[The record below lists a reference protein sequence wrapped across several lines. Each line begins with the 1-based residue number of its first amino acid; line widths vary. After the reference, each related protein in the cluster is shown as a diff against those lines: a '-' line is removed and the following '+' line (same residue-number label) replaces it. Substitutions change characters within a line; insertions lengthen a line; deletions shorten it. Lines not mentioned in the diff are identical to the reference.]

1 MDRRIFNKV
10 NVAVL
15 VVLFYMLFVS
25 LAEAAFKDSG
35 WGTRSVGM
43 GGAFTAVSDDASA
56 PLWNA
61 AGIAQLEQYEANFMY
76 ARLFTGLD
84 LYAGGEKVDLGLN
97 YGAFVFPSNKIGN
110 FGVSWANFVT
120 TELYEEDTFTLSY
133 AKRINDFA
141 PRLIPAVFLGVN
153 LKYLNHSY
161 TLDER
166 TRHDPVFVDGR
177 SKGNFT
183 GDVGVLIKANGE
195 KEKGLCIGLMAKNIS
210 EPDVGLKV
218 EDKVPFEGRFGLA
231 YRMGDYNFL
240 NILSMENVISSV
252 DVSYRDEDLNVYLGW
267 ESWFVH
273 RTWGFRIGGND
284 REVTSGFSFNNE
296 TMGKFGLQFDYA
308 FIWPLELEDTSGS
321 HRVSLTVRFGESAQ
335 ETEAVKKKE
344 EEEEQKRREEEKEK
358 QRLQEEAE
366 KARREAEQA
375 KRETAKAQKEAR
387 EAKRLAAEREALVV
401 SIRKKAKLQMREE
414 GKKIIIAVK
423 AHFKSGSLK
432 ISASDKPTLDQ
443 VIEILKQYPQYK
455 VRVEGHTDSVG
466 RAESNLKLSE
476 KRAKSVFDYLV
487 KNGIASE
494 RLKCLGF
501 GETKPI
507 SSNKT
512 AGGRAKNRRVEFVI
526 LTQ

>member
-15 VVLFYMLFVS
+15 VVLFYMLIVS

-35 WGTRSVGM
+35 WGTRSAGM

-61 AGIAQLEQYEANFMY
+61 AGIAQLERCEANFMY

-97 YGAFVFPSNKIGN
+97 YGAFVFPLNKIGS
-110 FGVSWANFVT
+110 FGMSWANFVT
-120 TELYEEDTFTLSY
+120 TDLYQEDTFNITY
-133 AKRINDFA
+133 ANKISEY
-141 PRLIPAVFLGVN
+141 FLFGLN

-166 TRHDPVFVDGR
+166 TKHDPVFVDSQ
-177 SKGNFT
+177 SKGDFT
-183 GDVGVLIKANGE
+183 GDVGILIKANGGE
-195 KEKGLCIGLMAKNIS
+195 ETGLCIGLMAKNIS

-218 EDKVPFEGRFGLA
+218 EDKVPFEGRFGLT
-231 YRMGDYNFL
+231 YRMGDYNLL

-284 REVTSGFSFNNE
+284 REITSGFSFNNE

-308 FIWPLELEDTSGS
+308 FIWPLEIEDTSGS

-335 ETEAVKKKE
+335 EIELAKKKE
-344 EEEEQKRREEEKEK
+344 EEEAQRKREEEEER

-375 KRETAKAQKEAR
+375 KREAAKAKKEAE
-387 EAKRLAAEREALVV
+387 EAKRLAAEREALVL

-466 RAESNLKLSE
+466 RAEFNLKLSE

>member
-35 WGTRSVGM
+35 WGTRSAGM

-61 AGIAQLEQYEANFMY
+61 AGIAQLERCEANFMY

-97 YGAFVFPSNKIGN
+97 YGAFVFPLNKIGS
-110 FGVSWANFVT
+110 FGMSWANFVT
-120 TELYEEDTFTLSY
+120 TDLYQEDTFNITY
-133 AKRINDFA
+133 ANKISEY
-141 PRLIPAVFLGVN
+141 FLFGLN

-166 TRHDPVFVDGR
+166 TKHDPVFVDSQ
-177 SKGNFT
+177 SKGDFT
-183 GDVGVLIKANGE
+183 GDVGILIKANGGE
-195 KEKGLCIGLMAKNIS
+195 ETGLCIGLMAKNIS

-218 EDKVPFEGRFGLA
+218 EDKVPFEGRFGLT
-231 YRMGDYNFL
+231 YRMGDYNLL

-284 REVTSGFSFNNE
+284 REITSGFSFNNE

-308 FIWPLELEDTSGS
+308 FIWPLEIEDTSGS

-335 ETEAVKKKE
+335 EIELAKKKE
-344 EEEEQKRREEEKEK
+344 EEEAQRKREEEEER

-375 KRETAKAQKEAR
+375 KREAAKAKKEAE
-387 EAKRLAAEREALVV
+387 EAKRLAAEREALVL

-466 RAESNLKLSE
+466 RAEFNLKLSE